1 MNQIQNKII
10 MVRYK
15 GDPLRLYDLMDSFS
29 VHCPKCDG
37 HAQISVPIYFDYK
50 NAALKCTSCHFSEKA
65 TNLVRYKPTGKAK
78 CFQCLEFLDLSI
90 IDGYKTIPSYINI
103 TCKYCKTIN
112 KVSQNWESYIEKYKD
127 SGIKD
132 PAFGLPLWYQDSV
145 KGNTIWA
152 YNLRHITEIKNY
164 VRSTLRE
171 RTTDRF
177 KMTMVEKLPD
187 FIKLA
192 KNREEVL
199 KALERMETK

>member
-1 MNQIQNKII
+1 MCI
-10 MVRYK
+10 R
-15 GDPLRLYDLMDSFS
+15 DR
-29 VHCPKCDG
+29 
-37 HAQISVPIYFDYK
+37 
-50 NAALKCTSCHFSEKA
+50 
-65 TNLVRYKPTGKAK
+65 
-78 CFQCLEFLDLSI
+78 
-90 IDGYKTIPSYINI
+90 
-103 TCKYCKTIN
+103 
-112 KVSQNWESYIEKYKD
+112 
-127 SGIKD
+127 
-132 PAFGLPLWYQDSV
+132 
-145 KGNTIWA
+145 NTIWA